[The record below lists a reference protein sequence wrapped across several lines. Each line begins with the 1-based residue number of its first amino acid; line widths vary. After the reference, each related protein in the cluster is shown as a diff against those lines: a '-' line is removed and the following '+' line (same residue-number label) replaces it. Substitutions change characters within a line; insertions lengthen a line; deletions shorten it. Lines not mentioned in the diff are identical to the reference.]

1 MVPRSHARITRFL
14 DDENSSGDDE
24 DEDEDEDEEE
34 ERAGPNKNSNIEQVK
49 LKAPNFNLLGSDEE
63 DSVRVN
69 PSKSPAPLLQP
80 AELESGWSTPG
91 PPISERTTPLP
102 SRMNISIMGKA
113 ESPQSPSLFTVG
125 QKPLKCMN
133 IY

>member
-14 DDENSSGDDE
+14 DDENSSGDDD
-24 DEDEDEDEEE
+24 DEDEDRDEEK
-34 ERAGPNKNSNIEQVK
+34 ERAGPNKDGSTEQVK

-80 AELESGWSTPG
+80 AELESGWSAPG
-91 PPISERTTPLP
+91 PPILERTTPPP
-102 SRMNISIMGKA
+102 SRMNISTMGKA
-113 ESPQSPSLFTVG
+113 ESPQSPSLFTVR
-125 QKPLKCMN
+125 QKTLKCTN